1 MPFKLLKNCWR
12 IGYMPFVFVGKR
24 KRKLRLYRPH
34 LGQVR
39 KQAVNLKRVA
49 LLLIH
54 CAIFFFLIFFL
65 LFQFFPLI
73 CGEHFWIAVAK
84 IYKTLGEGS
93 TLKSGCFIESG
104 AHECQRATKG
114 LSKRAELWAQLSDA
128 SQPRVQV
135 PFFFFFFFAT
145 QTPRFLNFATSWIF
159 RGWILDSWAVQ
170 AEATR
175 PGGFYF
181 LEISSCGQ
189 EALVHL
195 PGQPSATAR
204 RIVCHFAGVHC
215 RPHANFQDHS
225 RTQLKMIVWKSCKI
239 EETSIACISI

>member
-135 PFFFFFFFAT
+135 PFFFFFFCNPDPSIPQLCDFVDIPGLDSGFLGGSGGGD
-145 QTPRFLNFATSWIF
+145 TPRRFL
-159 RGWILDSWAVQ
+159 
-170 AEATR
+170 
-175 PGGFYF
+175 F
-181 LEISSCGQ
+181 L
-189 EALVHL
+189 
-195 PGQPSATAR
+195 R
-204 RIVCHFAGVHC
+204 
-215 RPHANFQDHS
+215 N
-225 RTQLKMIVWKSCKI
+225 K
-239 EETSIACISI
+239 